1 MSSDSKAIFEAIQYA
16 RGEKGMPEKGD
27 PMYWDDAI
35 GRVRFRSVKIIHNWL
50 PLQLNELEDIFST
63 FIGAFCCRFLMRC
76 LFVCLHDDNDDEKS
90 DARFNSLSLSLSF
103 SRRGCFHRVFLA
115 AGRCLFFN

>member
-35 GRVRFRSVKIIHNWL
+35 GRVRFRSVKIIN
-50 PLQLNELEDIFST
+50 N
-63 FIGAFCCRFLMRC
+63 
-76 LFVCLHDDNDDEKS
+76 
-90 DARFNSLSLSLSF
+90 
-103 SRRGCFHRVFLA
+103 
-115 AGRCLFFN
+115 

>member
-35 GRVRFRSVKIIHNWL
+35 GRVRFRSVKIIIDCPSNWM
-50 PLQLNELEDIFST
+50 NWRIFLVHLDAL
-63 FIGAFCCRFLMRC
+63 FVCRFLMRC

-90 DARFNSLSLSLSF
+90 DALSLSLFLSSRLF
-103 SRRGCFHRVFLA
+103 SSRFSGCGSLFVF
-115 AGRCLFFN
+115 